1 VTEHSLKFIKS
12 NIKHNKSTYLIEGN
26 TLTARGLLVFVSLTS
41 GARSLYKTAS
51 DGDGREDDGSPT
63 WMVVEIRVHESTPRE
78 RLGRPPG
85 KSKVITHTSLTKWGE
100 TS

>member
-1 VTEHSLKFIKS
+1 MWAPEHSLKFINS
-12 NIKHNKSTYLIEGN
+12 NIKHNKSTYSIEGN
-26 TLTARGLLVFVSLTS
+26 NLTARGLLAFVSFTS

-63 WMVVEIRVHESTPRE
+63 RMVVEIRVHESTPRE

-85 KSKVITHTSLTKWGE
+85 KSKVIAHSSLTK
-100 TS
+100 